1 MNEAVTRI
9 RNKWKELLPGA
20 PFEYTFMDEKFQSL
34 YQSELQLKKASNIAT
49 FLNLVIVFLG
59 IFGVVTF
66 TLIKRTKEIAVRK
79 VLGADIKSIIV
90 LFAKD
95 YAWLM
100 LLANIIAWPLS
111 YLITNKW
118 LEGYAYR
125 INQAITPY
133 LTVCLLIFITAFSM
147 IAVQCFKAGLA
158 NPVKSLRTE

>member
-1 MNEAVTRI
+1 
-9 RNKWKELLPGA
+9 
-20 PFEYTFMDEKFQSL
+20 MDEKFQSL